1 MKGKDDKVELKQ
13 AFNKLSIWE
22 GEEIEPM
29 QIMDKRT
36 SDILRLYEFY
46 KNSPEKAFEDVPHI
60 WFESVII
67 LNKIQP
73 RLF

>member
-1 MKGKDDKVELKQ
+1 
-13 AFNKLSIWE
+13 
-22 GEEIEPM
+22 M

-36 SDILRLYEFY
+36 SDILKLYEFY
-46 KNSPEKAFEDVPHI
+46 KNSPEKAFEPIPSI

-73 RLF
+73 KLF